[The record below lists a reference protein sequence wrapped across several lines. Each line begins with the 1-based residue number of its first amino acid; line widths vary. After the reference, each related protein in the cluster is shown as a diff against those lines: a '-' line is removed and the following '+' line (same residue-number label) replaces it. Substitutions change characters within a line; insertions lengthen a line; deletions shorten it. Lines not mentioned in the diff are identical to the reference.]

1 MDECVTMKLQLY
13 ITILFFVHLSASAC
27 NVPVFRY
34 ALERW
39 PVSPYRAVIL
49 KNSELTKEEKAA
61 YAQLKKAS
69 DGEKGML
76 NLVLWIPK
84 EKDMEKSGLAKIFPG
99 KLPADATIHLM
110 YPLATG
116 VDKPFWSGKLT
127 KENVAKIRQSSF
139 RNKLIKKILDG
150 ASGVFVLMESGDKKR
165 DDKINKE
172 LNGYIEKMLK
182 NIELPPGVVSADGSV
197 TGGQAPDFD
206 PINQLRS
213 KIPLKLAFETLRY
226 DRKSDEVM
234 TALLMGVGPDH
245 EEPVEGKPMVFAVYG
260 RGRVLAPMV
269 DDEINFDNVSSIAFF
284 FSGDCSCQMKALNP
298 GTDLL
303 LDHDWD
309 SSVFGVEE

>member
-1 MDECVTMKLQLY
+1 MKIKFYAAVLLLIQ
-13 ITILFFVHLSASAC
+13 TSVSAC

-39 PVSPYRAVIL
+39 PVAPYRAVIL
-49 KNSELTKEEKAA
+49 KNAELSKKENAA

-69 DGEKGML
+69 DGENGML
-76 NLVLWIPK
+76 NLAIWIPK
-84 EKDMEKSGLAKIFPG
+84 KEDMEKSGLAKLFPG
-99 KLPADATIHLM
+99 KLPADATMYLM

-127 KENVAKIRQSSF
+127 KENAALIRHSSF
-139 RNKLIKKILDG
+139 RSKLTKKILEG
-150 ASGVFVLMESGDKKR
+150 ASGVFVLMKSGDKKR
-165 DDKINKE
+165 DDKIVNE
-172 LNGYIEKMLK
+172 LNGYIEKTLE
-182 NIELPPGVVSADGSV
+182 NIELPPGVVAADGSI
-197 TGGQAPDFD
+197 TGDQLPDFD

-213 KIPLKLAFETLRY
+213 KIPLKLAFEILCY
-226 DRKSDEVM
+226 DRKSDEIL
-234 TALLMGVGPDH
+234 TALLLSIGPEH
-245 EEPVEGKPMVFAVYG
+245 EEPVEDKPLVFAVYG

-269 DDEINFDNVSSIAFF
+269 GEEINLDNVSSIAFF
-284 FSGDCSCQMKALNP
+284 FSGVCSCQMKALNP

>member
-1 MDECVTMKLQLY
+1 MK
-13 ITILFFVHLSASAC
+13 IKFFTAVLFLIQLSASAC

-39 PVSPYRAVIL
+39 PVAPYRAVIL
-49 KNSELTKEEKAA
+49 KKSELSKEEKAA
-61 YAQLKKAS
+61 YTQLKKSS
-69 DGEKGML
+69 DGESGML
-76 NLVLWIPK
+76 NLALWIPK
-84 EKDMEKSGLAKIFPG
+84 KEDMETSGLAKIFPG
-99 KLPADATIHLM
+99 ELPADATIHLM

-127 KENVAKIRQSSF
+127 KGNASKIIKSSF
-139 RNKLIKKILDG
+139 RSKLVKTILEG
-150 ASGVFVLMESGDKKR
+150 NSGVYVLMESGNKKK
-165 DDKINKE
+165 DNKIAKE
-172 LNGYIEKMLK
+172 LDGYIKMMIQ
-182 NIELPPGVVSADGSV
+182 NMELPPGVVTHDGAV
-197 TGGQAPDFD
+197 TGDQAPDFD

-213 KIPLKLAFETLRY
+213 KIPLKLAFEILRY
-226 DRKSDEVM
+226 DRKSDEIM

-269 DDEINFDNVSSIAFF
+269 GEEINMDNVSSIAFF
-284 FSGDCSCQMKALNP
+284 FSGACSCQMKALNP